1 MVRAKIKI
9 KNYLT
14 PLEWEVMNVVW
25 ELGGK
30 TSVRKL
36 IDQAYP
42 NKEKAYTT
50 IQTVMNNIE
59 EKKFLTKKKIGMMNF
74 YKPTVKRDKMVA
86 GATKTF
92 VKRVFHGSFLELA
105 NYLVYSDSLSDKEIA
120 SLNKTRRE
128 KSKK

>member
-1 MVRAKIKI
+1 MVRAKNKS

-14 PLEWEVMNVVW
+14 PLEWEVMNVIW
-25 ELGGK
+25 GLGGK
-30 TSVRKL
+30 PSVREV
-36 IDQAYP
+36 IDKAYP

-50 IQTVMNNIE
+50 IQTVMNNME
-59 EKKFLTKKKIGMMNF
+59 EKKFLKKKKIGLVNF
-74 YKPTVKRDKMVA
+74 YKPTVKREKMVD

-105 NYLVYSDSLSDKEIA
+105 NYLVYSDNLSDKDFA
-120 SLNKTRRE
+120 DFNKMVKD

>member
-1 MVRAKIKI
+1 MVRAKNKN

-25 ELGGK
+25 QLGGK
-30 TSVRKL
+30 PSVREV
-36 IDQAYP
+36 IDTAYP

-50 IQTVMNNIE
+50 IQTVMNNME
-59 EKKFLTKKKIGMMNF
+59 EKKFLKKKKIGLVNF

-92 VKRVFHGSFLELA
+92 VKKVFHGSFLELA
-105 NYLVYSDSLSDKEIA
+105 NYLVYSDTLSDKEYANI
-120 SLNKTRRE
+120 NKMIRDR
-128 KSKK
+128 SKK